1 MEKKKKKKPFS
12 NWGLMDFNSSIKNN
26 QNHDSTISEKKK
38 KVKEHLA

>member
-26 QNHDSTISEKKK
+26 QIMIQLYLKKK
-38 KVKEHLA
+38 KK